1 MTETAREA
9 LLRRSKEGKSSETP
23 KKSARE
29 LLAER
34 ASGKTFELPKDT
46 SKPDPPAGF
55 GSPYSY
61 YTPEVQRSLGN
72 TGEGLQPVVN
82 APGAIASG
90 FNRGV
95 AGAAGMFADTAQSA
109 VDVLGTGYSA
119 ARSKITGED
128 PNELYQ
134 VPDRAQ
140 LPLTGEWIARQ
151 LDSTPMGNITQ
162 NPSPNHPSARI
173 LHNAAAGAAGG
184 MVGGTGGLIP
194 GAAGGAAGAV
204 GAELGLDP
212 ASQTAIS
219 MLAGAGASKIAERI
233 RANPKPPEPD
243 PIEETQAKLNEAA
256 SKQSM
261 GAAGASVD
269 LKSLSPDLQEAVKQA
284 VKKTGG
290 AVNPE
295 VLARQV
301 QADSLPVKVRLSE
314 GQSLGDERLISLE
327 QNAKGKN
334 EAYSKGFQE
343 QNKALVENLRVFR
356 DEAGPDVF
364 STNAVEHGDTLI
376 SRYKAIDEARNADIS
391 AKYQALKDAAGGD
404 FPVDTPALLNN
415 VRGALKKD
423 LATVKAPADVMS
435 FLDEKAAAGGM
446 SLEDFE
452 SLRTSLAR
460 IQRSAADGQE
470 RHAAG
475 VIRRQIEEM
484 PMRPE
489 AENLKG
495 LADQARMAARE
506 RFQAMDADP
515 AYKAAVNDKV
525 SPDAFVQKFVIG
537 GTRDNVAKLS
547 EAMSGDEVAKQTVK
561 VATLDHLRKA
571 AGIDPDFNGNFT
583 QAGYNKALQHLSPK
597 LLSLLDPKTAEQV
610 STLGD
615 VARYTQFQPRGSFV
629 NNSNT
634 FVAAAGAKAADAL
647 EGAINYKMGGI
658 PVASAVRNSM
668 NEAKLRKQ
676 AEATFAPGAGLTKL
690 SDIAKMGKEKK

>member
-9 LLRRSKEGKSSETP
+9 LARRAKEADKTSDVP

-29 LLAER
+29 MLAER

-46 SKPDPPAGF
+46 SKPAPPAGYS
-55 GSPYSY
+55 SPYSY
-61 YTPEVQRSLGN
+61 YTPEVQRDLGN
-72 TGEGLQPVVN
+72 TGEALQPLAN

-95 AGAAGMFADTAQSA
+95 AGVAGMFADTAQNA

-119 ARSKITGED
+119 VRSKITGED
-128 PNELYQ
+128 PNDLYQ
-134 VPDRAQ
+134 IPDRSQ
-140 LPLTGEWIARQ
+140 LPLTGDWIARQ
-151 LDSTPMGNITQ
+151 MDSTRAGNLTQ
-162 NPSPNHPSARI
+162 NPSPNDPMARI
-173 LHNAAAGAAGG
+173 LHNTSAGAAGG
-184 MVGGTGGLIP
+184 MVGGVGGLVP

-204 GAELGLDP
+204 GGELGLDP
-212 ASQTAIS
+212 ASQTAMS
-219 MLAGAGASKIAERI
+219 MLAGAGASKIAERMQS
-233 RANPKPPEPD
+233 EPRPAKAD

-261 GAAGASVD
+261 GAAGAAVD
-269 LKSLSPDLQEAVKQA
+269 LKKLSPELRDAVQKA
-284 VKKTGG
+284 VQKTGG
-290 AVNPE
+290 AVNE
-295 VLARQV
+295 DVLARQV
-301 QADSLPVKVRLSE
+301 QAESLPVPVRLSE
-314 GQSLGDERLISLE
+314 GQSLGDERLISIE
-327 QNAKGKN
+327 QNARGKN

-343 QNKALVENLRVFR
+343 QNKALVQNLRSFR

-364 STNAVEHGDTLI
+364 STNSVEHGDTLI
-376 SRYKAIDEARNADIS
+376 SRYKAIDEARNSDIS
-391 AKYQALKDAAGGD
+391 SKYQALRDAAGGD
-404 FPVDTPALLNN
+404 FPVDTPALLTN

-423 LATVKAPADVMS
+423 LATAKAPADVMA
-435 FLDEKAAAGGM
+435 FLDEKAAAGTM

-475 VIRRQIEEM
+475 VIRKQIEEM
-484 PMRPE
+484 PLR
-489 AENLKG
+489 ADAANLKSV
-495 LADQARMAARE
+495 ADEARSAARE
-506 RFQAMDADP
+506 RFQALDADP
-515 AYKAAVNDKV
+515 AYKAAVTDKV

-537 GTRDNVAKLS
+537 GTRDNVAKLA
-547 EAMSGDEVAKQTVK
+547 EAMGGDEAAKQTVK

-597 LLSLLDPKTAEQV
+597 MLSLLDPKTAEQV

-615 VARYTQFQPRGSFV
+615 VARYTQFQPKGSFV

-634 FVAAAGAKAADAL
+634 FVAAAGSKAADAL
-647 EGAINYKMGGI
+647 EGMLNYKTGGI
-658 PVASAVRNSM
+658 PVASAVRKQM
-668 NEAKLRKQ
+668 NENKVRKQ

-690 SDIAKMGKEKK
+690 KDLMKAEKK